1 MRASWLDTVI
11 LNSMLFMLV
20 IAVGSKAFS
29 IREDM
34 IRGGKRTSDGT
45 VKCPPYAP
53 FQCPMSLEC
62 ISFKYICDQS
72 IDCLDSYDEN
82 EQLCTAAKRPPPLE
96 IASFID
102 ALIQAHGRDFGVKIF
117 GARAKN
123 GFKAMGGVDQ
133 VAVALSQSPTI
144 ETFAKEM
151 SMSDAETEHMAKT
164 LEAIISGD
172 TSELSRNEAADF
184 AFFARKL
191 RETNFF

>member
-102 ALIQAHGRDFGVKIF
+102 ALIQAHGRDF
-117 GARAKN
+117 ARAKN